1 MKKSDG
7 VVHIGLTFNVEAAD
21 SARKN
26 SLSPNYHK
34 ILNFARNSFHR
45 LQKTEHIGQEEIWRK
60 KSK

>member
-45 LQKTEHIGQEEIWRK
+45 LQKTEHIGQEEI
-60 KSK
+60 